1 MRRWHGNP
9 WAILLTLCLGFF
21 MTLLDVT
28 IVNIA
33 IPSMMDELGASLDEI
48 LWVINA
54 YVIMLAVLVIT
65 AGRLGD
71 LRGQRSMFMLGVAVF
86 TLASLACGLS
96 QGPAMLIACRVVQG
110 IGAAILMP
118 QTSALLITTFP
129 PERRGTAFG
138 IWGAV
143 AGVATVAGP
152 TLGGLLVTV
161 FDWRWIFFVNVP
173 VGVVVLAMA
182 WSIIPEA
189 GRREKHGL
197 DLPGVLLASAALVL
211 LTFGLVEGERF
222 GWGGVWEFV
231 SIPLLLATGAVLLVV
246 FLVLQALRQDREPLI
261 PFALFRD
268 RNYSVMNG
276 VAGLVAIA
284 MVGTFLPITIYLQ
297 TVLGHTALQAGL
309 TLAPMSVVSMFVA
322 PVAGRFTDRVGGKFI
337 LMAGL
342 LLYGAGIA
350 SFALV
355 STVTAQWWHFLP
367 SLLVA
372 GLGLGCVFAPMNT
385 VAMRD
390 VAGRVAGAASGV
402 LNTNRQLGQVVGSAV
417 VGAVLQGLLSSR
429 LHSEAVA
436 AASALPSDV
445 RQPFIDSFAGS
456 AEGGLQVSA
465 APDGIDMTLPPGV
478 SEEVA
483 GKIAEMAHDVF
494 IQGYVDAMKPTLI
507 VPVAAVACGALLCL
521 AVKGGRTR
529 REAAVDGAGTRTI
542 SDAG

>member
-33 IPSMMDELGASLDEI
+33 IPSMMTELGASLDEI

-71 LRGQRSMFMLGVAVF
+71 LRGQRTMFIIGVAVF

-129 PERRGTAFG
+129 PEKRGTAFG

-182 WSIIPEA
+182 WSIIPESA
-189 GRREKHGL
+189 RRERHRL
-197 DLPGVLLASAALVL
+197 DLPGVVLASAALVL

-222 GWGGVWEFV
+222 GWGQVWEFV
-231 SIPLLLATGAVLLVV
+231 SIPALLVAGSVLLAV

-261 PFALFRD
+261 PFGLFHD

-276 VAGLVAIA
+276 VAGLVAIG

-297 TVLGHTALQAGL
+297 TVLGHTALEAGL

-322 PVAGRFTDRVGGKFI
+322 PFAGRFTDRVGGKFI
-337 LMAGL
+337 LIAGL
-342 LLYGAGIA
+342 LLYGAGVL
-350 SFALV
+350 SFAV
-355 STVTAQWWHFLP
+355 VATDTAQWWHFLP

-372 GLGLGCVFAPMNT
+372 GLGLGCIFAP
-385 VAMRD
+385 
-390 VAGRVAGAASGV
+390 
-402 LNTNRQLGQVVGSAV
+402 
-417 VGAVLQGLLSSR
+417 
-429 LHSEAVA
+429 
-436 AASALPSDV
+436 
-445 RQPFIDSFAGS
+445 
-456 AEGGLQVSA
+456 
-465 APDGIDMTLPPGV
+465 
-478 SEEVA
+478 
-483 GKIAEMAHDVF
+483 
-494 IQGYVDAMKPTLI
+494 
-507 VPVAAVACGALLCL
+507 
-521 AVKGGRTR
+521 
-529 REAAVDGAGTRTI
+529 
-542 SDAG
+542 